1 MVKVRWQLKLF
12 GLAVIAPAHPPP
24 DYTNSSATLS
34 SSSSS
39 PSFFFLPVCVCDYNR
54 KRTRARETDK
64 RIESLK

>member
-39 PSFFFLPVCVCDYNR
+39 SPSFFFTCVCVTITVKER
-54 KRTRARETDK
+54 GHEKLTRE
-64 RIESLK
+64 